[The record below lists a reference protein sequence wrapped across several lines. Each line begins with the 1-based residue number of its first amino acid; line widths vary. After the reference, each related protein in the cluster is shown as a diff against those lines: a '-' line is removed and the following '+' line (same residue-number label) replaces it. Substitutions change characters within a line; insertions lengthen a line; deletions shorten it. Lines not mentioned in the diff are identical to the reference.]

1 MKKMASIIDRK
12 FYSENDELLCTL
24 KYLEFSTGQIN
35 LNVNLGITKQLD
47 AFKTIFLNQTL
58 DPLKENNDKIE
69 VQYEFHENTDIINK
83 IEVKNLTSIEDYNF
97 LTSNVLKL
105 LNTITETVITSKIE
119 RRFYS
124 DNDELL
130 CIVNYLDFNRVV
142 ISFTN
147 PDKLEVTE
155 ESERYME
162 NFINETVEKFKKEYP
177 AISVAY
183 DYYNESEIIESIEF
197 SNVDSIQIYNYITE
211 KVMELLS
218 VLG

>member
-1 MKKMASIIDRK
+1 MPSVIDRK

-35 LNVNLGITKQLD
+35 LNVNLEITKQLD
-47 AFKTIFLNQTL
+47 AFQKIFLNQTL
-58 DPLKENNDKIE
+58 EPLKQKNDNIE
-69 VQYEFHENTDIINK
+69 VQYEFYEDTDTIEK
-83 IEVKNLTSIEDYNF
+83 IEVLNLTSIDDYNF
-97 LTSNVLKL
+97 LTSNILKL

-124 DNDELL
+124 NDDNLV

-147 PDKLEVTE
+147 PDKLHVTK

-162 NFINETVEKFKKEYP
+162 KFIEDTAGKFKEEYSS
-177 AISVAY
+177 IRVTY
-183 DYYNESEIIESIEF
+183 DYYDESKIIESIEF
-197 SNVDSIQIYNYITE
+197 LNVDSIQIYNYITE

-218 VLG
+218 SHT

>member
-1 MKKMASIIDRK
+1 MASTIDRK
-12 FYSENDELLCTL
+12 FYSENDELLCSL

-47 AFKTIFLNQTL
+47 SFKTIFLNQTL
-58 DPLKENNDKIE
+58 DPLKQKNDKID
-69 VQYEFHENTDIINK
+69 VQYEFHEDTNTIK
-83 IEVKNLTSIEDYNF
+83 TIEVKHLNSIEDYNF
-97 LTSNVLKL
+97 LTSNILKL
-105 LNTITETVITSKIE
+105 LNTITETVITTKIE

-124 DNDELL
+124 DDDELL

-147 PDKLEVTE
+147 PDKLEITE

-162 NFINETVEKFKKEYP
+162 KFIDDTAGKFKKEYP
-177 AISVAY
+177 AIKVTY

-197 SNVDSIQIYNYITE
+197 LNVDSIQIYNHITE

-218 VLG
+218 SHT

>member
-1 MKKMASIIDRK
+1 MASIIDRK

-24 KYLEFSTGQIN
+24 KYLEFSTVQIN
-35 LNVNLGITKQLD
+35 LNVNLGINKELD

-58 DPLKENNDKIE
+58 VPLKEKNDKIE
-69 VQYEFHENTDIINK
+69 VQYEFHEDTDIIK
-83 IEVKNLTSIEDYNF
+83 TIEVKNLASIEDYNF
-97 LTSNVLKL
+97 LTSNILKL
-105 LNTITETVITSKIE
+105 LNTITETIITSKIE

-124 DNDELL
+124 DDDELL

-147 PDKLEVTE
+147 PDKLEITE
-155 ESERYME
+155 ESERY
-162 NFINETVEKFKKEYP
+162 VEKFIDETVGKFKREYP
-177 AISVAY
+177 AIKVTF

-197 SNVDSIQIYNYITE
+197 LNVDSIQIYNYITE

-218 VLG
+218 VHG